1 MTGYGAFVK
10 KEFMEF
16 YRSHKLLII
25 LAVFLLLGMMNP
37 LTAKITPQLLE
48 NFMPEGMVIDLGE
61 PTALDSWMQ
70 FYKNVPQLGL
80 VVLVILFSGM
90 MSQEYSKGTLINM
103 LTKGL
108 ARRSVVL
115 SKFTVALVMWTAS
128 YAVCVCV
135 SWGYTAYFWRGE
147 ALHHLFAAAM
157 LVWFY
162 GILLLAV
169 GLFGSV
175 LCKNAYG
182 NLLITGGFVGAQFLL
197 NIVPDA
203 IQYNP
208 VALVSRNMELI
219 KGGVQF
225 EDLLVPIAISVGLA
239 TVFVIAA
246 CALFNKKTL

>member
-10 KEFMEF
+10 KEFMEVT
-16 YRSHKLLII
+16 RSHKLLII

-48 NFMPEGMVIDLGE
+48 NLMPSGMEIHMGE

-115 SKFTVALVMWTAS
+115 SKFTVALIMWTAA
-128 YAVCVCV
+128 YAVCVGV
-135 SWGYTAYFWRGE
+135 SWAYTAYFWQGQD
-147 ALHHLFAAAM
+147 LNNLFAAAV
-157 LVWFY
+157 LVWGY

-182 NLLITGGFVGAQFLL
+182 NLLITGVFVGGQFLL

-203 IQYNP
+203 IKYNP
-208 VALVSRNMELI
+208 VALVSRNLELI
-219 KGGVQF
+219 EGGVQF
-225 EDLLVPIAISVGLA
+225 DEFLVPVGITAGLIAA
-239 TVFVIAA
+239 FVIAA
-246 CALFNKKTL
+246 CVVFDKKTL

>member
-1 MTGYGAFVK
+1 MTGYRAFLK

-37 LTAKITPQLLE
+37 LTAKITPQLVE
-48 NFMPEGMVIDLGE
+48 NFMPEGMVINLGE

-80 VVLVILFSGM
+80 IVLVILFSGM

-115 SKFTVALVMWTAS
+115 SKFTVALVMWTAA
-128 YAVCVCV
+128 YAVCVGV
-135 SWGYTAYFWRGE
+135 SWGYTAYFWKGE
-147 ALHHLFAAAM
+147 VLDDLFPAAAF
-157 LVWFY
+157 VWIY
-162 GILLLAV
+162 GILLLAA

-182 NLLITGGFVGAQFLL
+182 NLLITGGFVGIQFLV

-203 IQYNP
+203 IKYNP
-208 VALVSRNMELI
+208 LALISRNMELI
-219 KGGVQF
+219 EGSIKFDAFLWPV
-225 EDLLVPIAISVGLA
+225 VISAVLA
-239 TVFVIAA
+239 VLFVAAAVAVFD
-246 CALFNKKTL
+246 KKTL

>member
-10 KEFMEF
+10 KEFVEF

-48 NFMPEGMVIDLGE
+48 NFMPEGMVINIEE
-61 PTALDSWMQ
+61 PTALDAWMQ

-90 MSQEYSKGTLINM
+90 MSQEYSKGTLINV

-115 SKFTVALVMWTAS
+115 SKFTVALSMWTMA
-128 YAVCVCV
+128 YTVCVAV
-135 SWGYTAYFWRGE
+135 SWAYTAYFWQGE
-147 ALHHLFAAAM
+147 ELRHLLAAAAM
-157 LVWFY
+157 VWIY
-162 GILLLAV
+162 GILLLAA

-182 NLLITGGFVGAQFLL
+182 NLLITGGFVGVQFLL
-197 NIVPDA
+197 NIIPDA
-203 IQYNP
+203 VKYNP
-208 VALVSRNMELI
+208 IALVSRNMELI
-219 KGGVQF
+219 ESGVQF
-225 EDLLVPIAISVGLA
+225 DELLTPVGITFGLIVA
-239 TVFVIAA
+239 FVTAA
-246 CALFNKKTL
+246 CVVFNTKTL